1 MPLKVA
7 IIGSGPAGY
16 YTAEA
21 VIKSRPDAQVDI
33 IDRLPTPYGLIRAGV
48 APDHQSIK
56 AVTRRFEATHNDG
69 DVAFFGNINIGDA
82 VSVADLRKLYDA
94 VVLATGAPGDRA
106 LGIEGETLKGVIGAA
121 AFVGWYNGHPDFA
134 DLAPSLN
141 FEHAVVI
148 GNGNV
153 AIDVARVLMKTP
165 DEMATSDLARPAAEL
180 IHKSPLRQVTII
192 GRRGPLDA
200 SFTTKE
206 LGELGELHDT
216 KAVTDASDMPPA
228 GAEDNADP
236 GLRKV
241 IVHLRKFA
249 EIAAHDKPKR
259 INFRFYSKPVAVT
272 GDGRVE
278 HIQLERTRV
287 ENGKAIGTGEI
298 TDLPCGLIVSC
309 IGYRT
314 SPIAGVPFDNDQGRF
329 MNVDGLIEVPS
340 GALGGIYCVGWA
352 RRGPTGTIGTN
363 RPDGYAIADLIMAH
377 PSSGVHEGRAG
388 LGKVITDND
397 LYAVSFAGWKN
408 IEAAEIANARAGS
421 PREKFVRVENMLQAS
436 Q

>member
-21 VIKSRPDAQVDI
+21 VIKSNPDAEVDI

-56 AVTRRFEATHNDG
+56 AVTRRFEATHKDG
-69 DVAFFGNINIGDA
+69 DVAFFGNISIGDA
-82 VSVADLRKLYDA
+82 IGIADLRTLYDA
-94 VVLATGAPGDRA
+94 VVLATGAPGDRP
-106 LGIEGETLKGVIGAA
+106 LGIAGETKTGVIGAA

-134 DLAPSLN
+134 DLAPPLEC
-141 FEHAVVI
+141 EHAVVI

-165 DEMATSDLARPAAEL
+165 DEMASSDLARPAAEL
-180 IHKSPLRQVTII
+180 IHKSPLKSVTIV
-192 GRRGPLDA
+192 GRRGPLDS

-206 LGELGELHDT
+206 LGELGELQDT
-216 KAVTDASDMPPA
+216 AAIAAPSDMPPA
-228 GAEDNADP
+228 GAEDAVDP

-249 EIAAHDKPKR
+249 ENSDSQKPKR
-259 INFRFYSKPVAVT
+259 INFRFYARPVEIA
-272 GDGRVE
+272 GDTKTE
-278 HIQLERTRV
+278 HIRLERTKV
-287 ENGKAIGTGEI
+287 ENGKAVGTGEMD
-298 TDLPCGLIVSC
+298 DLPCGLIVSC

-329 MNVDGLIEVPS
+329 MNVDGLIEPPA
-340 GALGGIYCVGWA
+340 GAHGGLYCVGWA

-363 RPDGYAIADLIMAH
+363 RPDGYAIAESIMAH
-377 PSSGVHEGRAG
+377 PSGGTHEGRAS
-388 LGKVITDND
+388 LGKLIADND

-408 IEAAEIANARAGS
+408 IEAAEVANARSGA
-421 PREKFVRVENMLQAS
+421 PREKFVRVRDMLKVVG
-436 Q
+436 